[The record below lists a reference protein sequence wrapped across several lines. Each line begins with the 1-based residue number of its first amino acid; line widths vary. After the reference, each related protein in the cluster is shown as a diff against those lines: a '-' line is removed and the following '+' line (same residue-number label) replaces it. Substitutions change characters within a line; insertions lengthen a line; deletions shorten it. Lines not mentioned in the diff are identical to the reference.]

1 MQMEM
6 LRNYHISLQEI
17 VHFPVLYVGYSQVA
31 LFPNVQVRHFLSQR
45 KIHANSKIN
54 LLCTEK
60 F

>member
-1 MQMEM
+1 MQMGM
-6 LRNYHISLQEI
+6 LRNYQISLQDI
-17 VHFPVLYVGYSQVA
+17 VHFPVLYVDYSQVV

-45 KIHANSKIN
+45 KIHTNSKIN